1 MSGNPQPGMFKAPL
15 TPAQGRGEVRCDQP
29 QKKNTGGWCVGCGK
43 LNNWKANHLTCNF
56 KTPMRAANGEA
67 HAPTRNSCDDHV
79 SPASCSLNQIRTAKA
94 GFKIP
99 PQKIE
104 TVHLPPP
111 PTPRPAVARG
121 GPAPLALLE
130 EGLLVGQQVGLLH
143 VELPQLLDLCPHPC
157 PLRGGGQRLTGVYR
171 TRLFHQKERKIN
183 AEYLGSRLQQLG
195 RRHMDEPLGG
205 PGVPPRAQNLHGMEN
220 MQVN

>member
-111 PTPRPAVARG
+111 PTPGPAVARG

-157 PLRGGGQRLTGVYR
+157 PLRGGAENYWCLPNTVVSPKRTENKCGIFGQQVAT
-171 TRLFHQKERKIN
+171 
-183 AEYLGSRLQQLG
+183 A
-195 RRHMDEPLGG
+195 G
-205 PGVPPRAQNLHGMEN
+205 PETHG
-220 MQVN
+220 